1 MILFI
6 KSGTKFD
13 EKDNK
18 KPLLSEALVGTD
30 NKGLQSANAD
40 QHRDRI
46 TRFGIL
52 KHRSKQQE
60 NFLWTLAKFK
70 ENYPNDLPSE
80 ETTKALKSAQKLQG
94 CGNFLLFKNFYTIDQ
109 TKLAK
114 FHVCNQH
121 LLCPF
126 CAGIRA
132 SKAIQKYSERVDE
145 VLKQNRKLKVALL
158 TLTVKNGH
166 DLQERSSHLITSL
179 RTLIKRRQ
187 DYKKKGRGFNE
198 FCKIDGAMYSY
209 ENTYNEQTGEWHP
222 HVHMLVLLNDWID
235 QEQLSETWHEITG
248 DSFVVDVRRVKKSKE
263 FGYAKAAAEVCKY
276 ALKFGDLTV
285 EKTWE
290 AFKILKGKRLSG
302 AFGSLYGVK
311 IPENL
316 ADEMPDDQDLPY
328 LEMLYKFV
336 FGKHSYYDLVMT
348 RQVEPHSKDNDDEEE
363 LRQRGEGGRSHLA
376 ITDEARTLP
385 VRGHAVTE
393 RPQRGRK
400 KAHWRIPPSTRVR
413 VRQRIRRWDGY
424 LYNIDLFPYVEHRLL
439 AFIED

>member
-1 MILFI
+1 M
-6 KSGTKFD
+6 K
-13 EKDNK
+13 KDNK

-30 NKGLQSANAD
+30 NKGLQSALAD

-52 KHRSKQQE
+52 KHRAKQQE

-94 CGNFLLFKNFYTIDQ
+94 CGNFLLFKNYYTIDQ

-145 VLKQNRKLKVALL
+145 VLKQKRKLKVALL

-348 RQVEPHSKDNDDEEE
+348 RQVEPQANDRMRSEEE
-363 LRQRGEGGRSHLA
+363 GSTDRHDRMRDFDVVM
-376 ITDEARTLP
+376 TDEARTLP

-400 KAHWRIPPSTRVR
+400 KAHWRIPPKTRVR
-413 VRQRIRRWDGY
+413 VRERIRRWDGIM
-424 LYNIDLFPYVEHRLL
+424 YNIDLFPYVEHRLL
-439 AFIED
+439 AFIS

>member
-1 MILFI
+1 M
-6 KSGTKFD
+6 K
-13 EKDNK
+13 KDNK
-18 KPLLSEALVGTD
+18 KPLLSEALVGID
-30 NKGLQSANAD
+30 NKGLQSALAD

-52 KHRSKQQE
+52 KHRAKQQE

-94 CGNFLLFKNFYTIDQ
+94 CGNFLLFKNYYTIDQ

-145 VLKQNRKLKVALL
+145 VLKQKRKLKVALL

-363 LRQRGEGGRSHLA
+363 LRRQGEGVRSDLA
-376 ITDEARTLP
+376 MTLP
-385 VRGHAVTE
+385 CGVPFHE
-393 RPQRGRK
+393 RTSPSGKRK
-400 KAHWRIPPSTRVR
+400 KAHWRIPPNTRVR
-413 VRQRIRRWDGY
+413 VLHRLKRWDGY
-424 LYNIDLFPYVEHRLL
+424 LYNIDLFPYVERRLL
-439 AFIED
+439 SFIG

>member
-1 MILFI
+1 M
-6 KSGTKFD
+6 K
-13 EKDNK
+13 KDNK
-18 KPLLSEALVGTD
+18 KPLLSEALAGTD

-52 KHRSKQQE
+52 KHRAKQQE

-94 CGNFLLFKNFYTIDQ
+94 CGNFLLFKNYYTIDQ

-187 DYKKKGRGFNE
+187 DYKKKARGFNE

-235 QEQLSETWHEITG
+235 QEQLSETLHEITG

-336 FGKHSYYDLVMT
+336 FGKHSYYDLLIT
-348 RQVEPHSKDNDDEEE
+348 RHVEPHSKDNDDEEE
-363 LRQRGEGGRSHLA
+363 LRQRGEGGRSDLA

>member
-1 MILFI
+1 M
-6 KSGTKFD
+6 KN
-13 EKDNK
+13 DNK
-18 KPLLSEALVGTD
+18 KPLLSEALAGVD
-30 NKGLQSANAD
+30 NKGLQSAKAD

-46 TRFGIL
+46 TRFGLL

-60 NFLWTLAKFK
+60 NYLWTLAKFK
-70 ENYPNDLPSE
+70 ENYPQDLPSE

-114 FHVCNQH
+114 FHVCGQH

-132 SKAIQKYSERVDE
+132 SKSIQKYSERIDE
-145 VLKQNRKLKVALL
+145 VLKKNRKLKVALL
-158 TLTVKNGH
+158 TLTVKNGS
-166 DLQERSSHLITSL
+166 DLGERANHLLKSF

-187 DYKKKGRGFNE
+187 DYLKKGRGFNE

-209 ENTYNEQTGEWHP
+209 ENTYNEKTGEWHP

-235 QEQLSETWHEITG
+235 QEALGETWHEITG
-248 DSFVVDVRRVKKSKE
+248 DSYIVDVRKVKKSKE
-263 FGYAKAAAEVCKY
+263 LGYAKAAAEVCKY
-276 ALKFGDLTV
+276 ALKFSDLTV

-290 AFKILKGKRLSG
+290 AFKTLKGKNLSG
-302 AFGSLYGVK
+302 SFGSLRGVK
-311 IPENL
+311 IPKNL
-316 ADEMPDDQDLPY
+316 ADDMPEDQDLPY

-348 RQVEPHSKDNDDEEE
+348 RQVEPHSKDNDDEAEI
-363 LRQRGEGGRSHLA
+363 RQREEGGRSYLA

-400 KAHWRIPPSTRVR
+400 KAHWRIPPKTRVR
-413 VRQRIRRWDGY
+413 VLQRLRRWDGIM
-424 LYNIDLFPYVEHRLL
+424 YNIDLFPYVEHRLL
-439 AFIED
+439 AFIG

>member
-1 MILFI
+1 M
-6 KSGTKFD
+6 KN
-13 EKDNK
+13 DNK
-18 KPLLSEALVGTD
+18 KPLLSEALAGVD
-30 NKGLQSANAD
+30 NKGSQSALAD

-46 TRFGIL
+46 TRFGLL

-60 NFLWTLAKFK
+60 NYLWTLAKFK
-70 ENYPNDLPSE
+70 ENYPQDLPSE

-114 FHVCNQH
+114 FHVCGQH

-132 SKAIQKYSERVDE
+132 SKSIQKYSERIDE
-145 VLKQNRKLKVALL
+145 VLKKNRKLKVALL
-158 TLTVKNGH
+158 TLTVKNGS
-166 DLQERSSHLITSL
+166 DLGERANHLLKSF

-187 DYKKKGRGFNE
+187 DYLKKGRGFNE

-209 ENTYNEQTGEWHP
+209 ENTYNEKTGEWHP

-235 QEQLSETWHEITG
+235 QEALGETWHEITG
-248 DSFVVDVRRVKKSKE
+248 DSYIVDVRKVKKSKE
-263 FGYAKAAAEVCKY
+263 LGYAKAAAEVCKY
-276 ALKFGDLTV
+276 ALKFSDLTV

-290 AFKILKGKRLSG
+290 AFKTLKGKNLSG
-302 AFGSLYGVK
+302 SFGSLRGVK
-311 IPENL
+311 IPKNL
-316 ADEMPDDQDLPY
+316 ADDMPEDQDLPY

-348 RQVEPHSKDNDDEEE
+348 RQVEPHSKDNDDEAEI
-363 LRQRGEGGRSHLA
+363 RQREEGGRSYLA

-385 VRGHAVTE
+385 VRGPAVTE

-400 KAHWRIPPSTRVR
+400 KAHWRIPPKTRVR
-413 VRQRIRRWDGY
+413 VLQRLRRWDGIMC
-424 LYNIDLFPYVEHRLL
+424 NIDRFPYVEHRLL
-439 AFIED
+439 AFIG